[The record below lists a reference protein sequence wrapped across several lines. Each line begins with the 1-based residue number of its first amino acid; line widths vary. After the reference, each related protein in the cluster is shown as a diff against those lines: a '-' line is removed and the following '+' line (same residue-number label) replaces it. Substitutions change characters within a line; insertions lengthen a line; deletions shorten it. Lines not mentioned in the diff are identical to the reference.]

1 NQRADEGAQSG
12 DGAHRRQRPGG
23 AGAAPRDGLTKKNRS
38 GPVSRVLFPR
48 GVSPTRAANIPLGPW
63 LPRTSTASDP
73 GDGAGSPC
81 SAPGGTE
88 RSLLALAPG
97 GVCRADQVTLIAVR
111 SYRTVSPL
119 PRGAVA
125 GVPWRSIF
133 CGTVLRLAPTG
144 R

>member
-1 NQRADEGAQSG
+1 MKVKNPEAVRT
-12 DGAHRRQRPGG
+12 DGNDRVLLVQLPVAR
-23 AGAAPRDGLTKKNRS
+23 LLEKNRS

-48 GVSPTRAANIPLGPW
+48 GVSPAGAANIPLGPW
-63 LPRTSTASDP
+63 LPRGLVSERP
-73 GDGAGSPC
+73 GSRGRA
-81 SAPGGTE
+81 APVPPRRGVE

-97 GVCRADQVTLIAVR
+97 GVCRAGQVTLAAVR

-125 GVPWRSIF
+125 GVPWRSVL